1 MPRPTW
7 HGTRSDCPTRFL
19 KGTRFTPEARIK
31 IASECRHC
39 PREDNRPESARLC
52 GHRVQPHVHG
62 LQARPRTESQRG
74 EVMRLIRSL
83 LFAPANRHDLLKK
96 LPRYPADAVAI
107 DLDEPLLKRARA
119 LLQLVRI
126 K

>member
-1 MPRPTW
+1 
-7 HGTRSDCPTRFL
+7 
-19 KGTRFTPEARIK
+19 
-31 IASECRHC
+31 
-39 PREDNRPESARLC
+39 
-52 GHRVQPHVHG
+52 
-62 LQARPRTESQRG
+62 
-74 EVMRLIRSL
+74 MRLIRSL